1 MSSDKKKVKNIF
13 DTQSLPDKAGEL
25 FETLLERNAGTAV
38 KLERILSFGAVT
50 PEGEWYNQTWD
61 EWVMVA
67 MGEAILEYDNGEQI
81 KLACGDHLLI
91 PAHQRHRVAYT
102 STNCVW
108 LALHLNAV

>member
-38 KLERILSFGAVT
+38 KLERILSFGTVT
-50 PEGEWYNQTWD
+50 PEGEWYNQLWD

-67 MGEAILEYDNGEQI
+67 MGEAILEYDSGEQI

-91 PAHQRHRVAYT
+91 PARQRHRVAYT
-102 STNCVW
+102 STDCVW
-108 LALHLNAV
+108 LALHLGVE